1 MTSTRLPMSLPA
13 SRNLSP
19 EAGELTPGFE
29 GYDQHKV
36 RDAIRDNLWLHFTQM
51 SDYQNPETRPL
62 VLVKG
67 EGTTV
72 WDQDGKAYLDFLAGI
87 YSVNAG
93 YGRKRI
99 AEAMMAQLESMPFVN
114 PFGYASVPA
123 AVLAD
128 RLADLAPLGGDA
140 RVFFTSGGSESVETA
155 LKLAK
160 QYQTARGFP
169 HRWKTISRR
178 VAYHGTT
185 IGALSVNGIT
195 GARAPFGPMMPGARH
210 APMSH
215 RFRCPYCKGAPA
227 CTMMCYDEI
236 ERLVEFEGPDQVAAI
251 ITEPVQNAGGC
262 IPPGSMDYFKKI
274 RKLCDETG
282 ILMIMDEVICGFGRL
297 GELFG
302 STYFGVEP
310 DVITTAKGITSS
322 YAPLG
327 AVLVRKSV
335 ADSFAAEVEDHWPA
349 PVANARRYGFAHGLT
364 FGGHP
369 VATAA
374 AIANLDIMLE
384 EDLAGRA
391 KTMGNYL
398 KAELDAA
405 LGTHPNVGDIR
416 GAGLFL
422 GVELVTD
429 RETMA
434 SPTDPGLLD
443 WLSDQMLE
451 RGLILRNDGRN
462 DPTTQLCPPLI
473 VTKEECDYVVETL
486 VTCFDELGRKLGTV
500 GSAHAT

>member
-1 MTSTRLPMSLPA
+1 MTATPTVPNA
-13 SRNLSP
+13 TTTG
-19 EAGELTPGFE
+19 AELAP
-29 GYDQHKV
+29 GYDPSRV
-36 RDAIRDNLWLHFTQM
+36 REAIRDNLWLHFTQM
-51 SDYQNPETRPL
+51 KEFQDPEQRPL
-62 VLVKG
+62 LLVRGK
-67 EGTTV
+67 GTTV
-72 WDQDGKAYLDFLAGI
+72 WDQDGKSYLDFLAGI

-93 YGRKRI
+93 YGQTRI
-99 AEAMMAQLESMPFVN
+99 AEAMMAQLEALPFVN

-128 RLADLAPLGGDA
+128 RLGDLAPLGGNA

-160 QYQTARGFP
+160 QYQTLRGFP

-185 IGALSVNGIT
+185 IGALSVNGLS
-195 GARAPFGPMMPGARH
+195 GARAPFGPLVPGARH

-215 RFRCPYCKGAPA
+215 RYRCPYCQNEPA
-227 CTMMCYDEI
+227 CNLMCYDEI
-236 ERLVEFEGPDQVAAI
+236 ERLVEFEGPEQVAAI

-302 STYFGVEP
+302 STYFGVES

-327 AVLVRKSV
+327 AVLARKSV
-335 ADSFAAEVEDHWPA
+335 ADAFGGEAEENLPG
-349 PVANARRYGFAHGLT
+349 PVAAARKYGFMHGLT

-369 VATAA
+369 VSCAA
-374 AIANLDIMLE
+374 ALANLDIMLE
-384 EDLAGRA
+384 ENLPDRA
-391 KTMGNYL
+391 KEMGAYL
-398 KAELDAA
+398 RAELEAA
-405 LGTHPNVGDIR
+405 LGDHPHVGDIR

-422 GVELVTD
+422 GVELVAD
-429 RETMA
+429 RATKA
-434 SPTDPGLLD
+434 QPQDPTLLD
-443 WLSDQMLE
+443 WLSDQMLD

-462 DPTTQLCPPLI
+462 DPTTQLCPPLV
-473 VTKEECDYVVETL
+473 VTKDECDYVVKTL
-486 VTCFDELGRKLGTV
+486 VECFDELGRRLGTTPTIV
-500 GSAHAT
+500 PMS

>member
-1 MTSTRLPMSLPA
+1 MTITSQ
-13 SRNLSP
+13 
-19 EAGELTPGFE
+19 TPNALDY
-29 GYDQHKV
+29 GYDPQ
-36 RDAIRDNLWLHFTQM
+36 RLREAIRDNLWLHFTQM
-51 SDYQNPETRPL
+51 SGYQDPETRPL
-62 VLVKG
+62 VLVGGKN
-67 EGTTV
+67 TTV
-72 WDQDGKAYLDFLAGI
+72 WDQDGKEYLDFLAGI

-93 YGRKRI
+93 YGQKRI
-99 AEAMMAQLESMPFVN
+99 AEAMMAQVEAMPFVN

-128 RLADLAPLGGDA
+128 RLGDLAPLGGNA

-160 QYQTARGFP
+160 QYQTLRGFP

-185 IGALSVNGIT
+185 IGALSVNGLT
-195 GARAPFGPMMPGARH
+195 GARAPFGPLVPGARH

-215 RFRCPYCKGAPA
+215 RYRCPYCKNDAA
-227 CTMMCYDEI
+227 CNLTCYDEI
-236 ERLVEFEGPDQVAAI
+236 ERLVEFEGPDQVACI

-335 ADSFAAEVEDHWPA
+335 ADAFAGEVVEGLPG
-349 PVANARRYGFAHGLT
+349 PVAAARSWGFQHGLT
-364 FGGHP
+364 VGGHP
-369 VATAA
+369 GSCAA
-374 AIANLDIMLE
+374 ALANLDIMLE
-384 EDLAGRA
+384 EDLPGRA
-391 KTMGNYL
+391 KQMGNYL
-398 KAELDAA
+398 YGELQAA
-405 LGTHPNVGDIR
+405 LGEHPNVGDIR

-422 GVELVTD
+422 GVELVAD
-429 RETMA
+429 RANKT
-434 SPTDPGLLD
+434 SPTEPKLLD

-462 DPTTQLCPPLI
+462 DPTTQLCPPLV
-473 VTKEECDYVVETL
+473 VTRAECDHVVKSL
-486 VTCFDELGRKLGTV
+486 VECFDELGRKLGTV
-500 GSAHAT
+500 GVSMATS

>member
-1 MTSTRLPMSLPA
+1 MDTTSISPGAQSE
-13 SRNLSP
+13 SR
-19 EAGELTPGFE
+19 ELAP
-29 GYDQHKV
+29 GYDAARV
-36 RDAIRDNLWLHFTQM
+36 REAIRDNLWIHFTQM
-51 SDYQNPETRPL
+51 KEYQDPEKRPL
-62 VLVKG
+62 MLVRGKDS
-67 EGTTV
+67 TV
-72 WDQDGKAYLDFLAGI
+72 WDQDGRAYLDFLAGI

-93 YGRKRI
+93 YGRTRI
-99 AEAMMAQLESMPFVN
+99 VEAMMAQAEALPYVN
-114 PFGYASVPA
+114 VFNQASVPA

-160 QYQTARGFP
+160 QYQTLRGFP

-185 IGALSVNGIT
+185 IGALSVNGLT
-195 GARAPFGPMMPGARH
+195 GARAPFGPLVPGARH

-215 RFRCPYCKGAPA
+215 RYRCPYCKNEPA
-227 CTMMCYDEI
+227 CNLMCYDEI
-236 ERLVEFEGPDQVAAI
+236 ERLVEFEGPDEVAAI

-262 IPPGSMDYFKKI
+262 IPPGSMEYFKKI
-274 RKLCDETG
+274 RKLCDDTG
-282 ILMIMDEVICGFGRL
+282 IVMIMDEVICGFGRL

-335 ADSFAAEVEDHWPA
+335 ADAFASEAEEGLPG
-349 PVANARRYGFAHGLT
+349 PVAAARKYGFQHGLT

-369 VATAA
+369 VACAA

-384 EDLAGRA
+384 EDLPGQA
-391 KTMGNYL
+391 KRMGDYL
-398 KAELDAA
+398 YGELNAA
-405 LGTHPNVGDIR
+405 LGEHPNVGDIR

-422 GVELVTD
+422 GVEMVTD
-429 RETMA
+429 RNTKE
-434 SPTDPGLLD
+434 SPKEAGLLD

-462 DPTTQLCPPLI
+462 DPTTQLCPPLV
-473 VTKEECDYVVETL
+473 VTKEECDTVVKVLAE
-486 VTCFDELGRKLGTV
+486 CFDELGRKLGTV
-500 GSAHAT
+500 GTPVATS

>member
-1 MTSTRLPMSLPA
+1 MTAPA
-13 SRNLSP
+13 
-19 EAGELTPGFE
+19 AGQETDLAP
-29 GYDQHKV
+29 GYDARRV
-36 RDAIRDNLWLHFTQM
+36 REAIRDNVWIHFTQM
-51 SDYQNPETRPL
+51 APYRDPAHRPL
-62 VLVKG
+62 VLVRG
-67 EGTTV
+67 DGSTV
-72 WDQDGKAYLDFLAGI
+72 WDAEGHAYLDLLAGI

-93 YGRKRI
+93 YGRRRI
-99 AEAMMAQLESMPFVN
+99 AEAMMAQLEQLPFVN
-114 PFGYASVPA
+114 PFGYTSVPA

-128 RLADLAPLGGDA
+128 RLGDLAPLGGEA
-140 RVFFTSGGSESVETA
+140 RVFFTSGGSEAVESA

-160 QYQTARGFP
+160 QYQTVRGYP

-185 IGALSVNGIT
+185 LGALSVNGLT
-195 GARAPFGPMMPGARH
+195 GARAPFGPLVPGARH

-215 RFRCPYCKGAPA
+215 RYRCPYCQDAPA
-227 CTMMCYDEI
+227 CTLVCYDEI

-274 RKLCDETG
+274 RRLCDQTG

-310 DVITTAKGITSS
+310 DLITTAKGITSS

-327 AVLVRKSV
+327 AVLARKEIAAAFDDDSGDEAGSPIGRYRKS
-335 ADSFAAEVEDHWPA
+335 
-349 PVANARRYGFAHGLT
+349 GFLHGLT

-369 VATAA
+369 VSCAA

-384 EDLAGRA
+384 EDLPGRA
-391 KTMGNYL
+391 KQTGAYL
-398 KAELDAA
+398 RKELEAA
-405 LGTHPNVGDIR
+405 LGDHPNVGDIR

-429 RETMA
+429 RA
-434 SPTDPGLLD
+434 AKSSPDDPALLA
-443 WLSDQMLE
+443 WLTDQMRA
-451 RGLILRNDGRN
+451 RGLILRNDDRN
-462 DPTTQLCPPLI
+462 DPTTQICPPLVI
-473 VTKEECDYVVETL
+473 TEEECDRVVATL
-486 VTCFDELGRKLGTV
+486 LECFDELGRKLGTV
-500 GSAHAT
+500 GTVHPTGDAIAAVPTDERAG

>member
-1 MTSTRLPMSLPA
+1 MTGSGNSDGGTTNVDLAP
-13 SRNLSP
+13 
-19 EAGELTPGFE
+19 
-29 GYDQHKV
+29 GYDAAKV
-36 RDAIRDNLWLHFTQM
+36 RAAIRDNLWLHFTQM
-51 SDYQNPETRPL
+51 KDFADPEHRPL
-62 VLVKG
+62 ILTRG

-72 WDQDGKAYLDFLAGI
+72 WDVEGKSYLDFLAGI

-99 AEAMMAQLESMPFVN
+99 AEAMMAQLESMPYVN

-128 RLADLAPLGGDA
+128 RLGDLAPLGGDA

-185 IGALSVNGIT
+185 AGALSVNGLT
-195 GARAPFGPMMPGARH
+195 GARAFFGPLIPGARH

-215 RFRCPYCKGAPA
+215 RYRCPYCQNEPA
-227 CTMMCYDEI
+227 CNLMCYEEI

-274 RKLCDETG
+274 RKLCDQTG

-302 STYFGVEP
+302 STYFDVEP
-310 DVITTAKGITSS
+310 DIITTAKGITSS

-335 ADSFAAEVEDHWPA
+335 ADAFAEA
-349 PVANARRYGFAHGLT
+349 PSDALPGPVNAAREWGFQHGLT
-364 FGGHP
+364 FGGHS
-369 VATAA
+369 VACAA

-384 EDLAGRA
+384 EDLPGRA
-391 KTMGNYL
+391 KEMGAYL
-398 KAELDAA
+398 MGELQAA
-405 LGTHPNVGDIR
+405 LGEHPNVGDIR

-422 GVELVTD
+422 GVEMVAD
-429 RETMA
+429 RKTKA
-434 SPTDPGLLD
+434 SPEK
-443 WLSDQMLE
+443 SDVLEWMSDRMLE
-451 RGLILRNDGRN
+451 RGVILRNDGRN
-462 DPTTQLCPPLI
+462 DPTTQLCPPLV
-473 VTKEECDYVVETL
+473 VTREECDYVVNVLAEA
-486 VTCFDELGRKLGTV
+486 FDDLGKRLGTI
-500 GSAHAT
+500 GTQHPTPAS